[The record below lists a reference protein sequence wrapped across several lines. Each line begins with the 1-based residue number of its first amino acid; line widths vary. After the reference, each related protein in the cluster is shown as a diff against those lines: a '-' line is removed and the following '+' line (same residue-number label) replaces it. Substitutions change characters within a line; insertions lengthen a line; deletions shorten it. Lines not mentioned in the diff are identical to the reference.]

1 MGAVLVVELG
11 GRHYGLPA
19 AEVVEVLR
27 VVTCVP
33 LARAPEWVEGA
44 FSLRGTVVPV
54 LDLRSRLG
62 LPARAAE
69 VSDHLVVVQTWGRP
83 VALRVDRALELAEP
97 DAADADGDGDDDGDG
112 TGVAGIG
119 VVWLSDELLPLLDLR
134 DLVAPTEPAALRSA
148 LALTGAL
155 ELEGGSGPP

>member
-19 AEVVEVLR
+19 TEVVEALR

-33 LARAPEWVEGA
+33 LARAPEWVEGV

-69 VSDHLVVVQTWGRP
+69 VSDHLVVVGTWGRL
-83 VALRVDRALELAEP
+83 VALRVDRALELVEP
-97 DAADADGDGDDDGDG
+97 DAADADTDADG

-119 VVWLSDELLPLLDLR
+119 VVRLGDALIPVLDLR
-134 DLVAPTEPAALRSA
+134 DLIAPTAPAALGSA
-148 LALTGAL
+148 LALSGAL
-155 ELEGGSGPP
+155 GLEGGRGSGPP

>member
-1 MGAVLVVELG
+1 MGAVLVVEIG
-11 GRHYGLPA
+11 GYRYGLPA

-33 LARAPEWVEGA
+33 LARAPEWVEGV
-44 FSLRGTVVPV
+44 FSLRGAVVPV

-69 VSDHLVVVQTWGRP
+69 VSDHLVVVGTWGRL

-97 DAADADGDGDDDGDG
+97 EVANADG
-112 TGVAGIG
+112 TGVAGMG
-119 VVWLSDELLPLLDLR
+119 VVRLSDELIPLLDLQ
-134 DLVAPTEPAALRSA
+134 DLVAPTEPAALGSA